1 MPVEEPLGTS
11 KCLVP
16 WQLSHVFSVETA
28 WWTRAGSVDTCVFT
42 SFSLAEHPYELSEA
56 FLTPRTPL
64 AKTHKTRGDEAQ
76 ALADGSDL
84 WAGAEEL
91 RGLGRGWGPLALLRV
106 RAASLMALA
115 EQSLNT
121 VLAFLRKRENS
132 LLNFL
137 VSKNRY

>member
-1 MPVEEPLGTS
+1 MALANA
-11 KCLVP
+11 LVP

-28 WWTRAGSVDTCVFT
+28 WWTRAGSVDTRVFT

-91 RGLGRGWGPLALLRV
+91 RGLGRGWG
-106 RAASLMALA
+106 AAQGSRCLSNGAGRT
-115 EQSLNT
+115 ESEHC
-121 VLAFLRKRENS
+121 FS
-132 LLNFL
+132 F
-137 VSKNRY
+137 SS